1 MGAPWL
7 DELKEYIQGN
17 IQFTIDYVAKYM
29 PKIHVYR
36 PEGTYL
42 MWLDCSKLP
51 LSPKERDEWIINE
64 AKLWLDTGSM
74 FGVDG
79 EDFERINVACPRK
92 TLEEGLEAWRRAY
105 EARGF

>member
-1 MGAPWL
+1 MPDKEANIFETDCTL
-7 DELKEYIQGN
+7 DSTSL
-17 IQFTIDYVAKYM
+17 F
-29 PKIHVYR
+29 
-36 PEGTYL
+36 
-42 MWLDCSKLP
+42 
-51 LSPKERDEWIINE
+51 INE

>member
-1 MGAPWL
+1 MMLNYGLIQAP
-7 DELKEYIQGN
+7 
-17 IQFTIDYVAKYM
+17 
-29 PKIHVYR
+29 
-36 PEGTYL
+36 
-42 MWLDCSKLP
+42 C
-51 LSPKERDEWIINE
+51 
-64 AKLWLDTGSM
+64 

>member
-1 MGAPWL
+1 
-7 DELKEYIQGN
+7 
-17 IQFTIDYVAKYM
+17 
-29 PKIHVYR
+29 
-36 PEGTYL
+36 

-92 TLEEGLEAWRRAY
+92 TLEEGKLGAVPTRLEA
-105 EARGF
+105 FNQII